1 MMDLNSKINWLPG
14 MEITAQT
21 FIGLEEKL
29 DFQQQIAIRAA
40 LGSTRMGM
48 LPGATL
54 NCEGIFVK
62 NTYEIER
69 LQCMALLPSGK
80 IVDVDEQAVVPIPML
95 FGESYYLTV
104 GISDTKTEFEKEGVA
119 YVRPHYEYAI
129 KPLEEVEQ
137 SDVMPLVHFIV
148 KEGVFSIDADYIPP
162 CLMMPSDPHFAAYL
176 EKYIQQMITISEHKN
191 LEEGDGKRAMMRYLF
206 VLKGFSKNNS
216 VHDFIK
222 QLQEIAHA
230 IDYYIITPNQETTV
244 TVIEPTQVDIRHWLE
259 WFYNYLQ
266 GAVTV
271 LDKVVLVD
279 NSIDYDAL
287 LRQAKAELYAQLH
300 EELIVK
306 LLSETKEEL
315 LKLVREELNNSL
327 EAQTRTL
334 TDYINNTM
342 KPQLHEQLQSEMKK
356 EIERMRD
363 DLSDKLY
370 DHLYTILFE
379 HLFNA
384 LYVPEPEDEKFVP
397 LI

>member
-48 LPGATL
+48 LPGVTL

-69 LQCMALLPSGK
+69 LQCMALLPSGR
-80 IVDVDEQAVVPIPML
+80 IIDADEQAVVPIPML

-104 GISDTKTEFEKEGVA
+104 GIGDTKTEFEKEGVA

-129 KPLEEVEQ
+129 KPLEEIEQ

-148 KEGVFSIDADYIPP
+148 KEGVFSIDTDYIPP
-162 CLMMPSDPHFAAYL
+162 CLMMPSDPHFAGYL
-176 EKYIQQMITISEHKN
+176 ERYIQQMTTISEHSN
-191 LEEGDGKRAMMRYLF
+191 LEEGDGKRAMTRYLF
-206 VLKGFSKNNS
+206 VLKGFSHKNS

-230 IDYYIITPNQETTV
+230 IDYYIIRPNSDQIID
-244 TVIEPTQVDIRHWLE
+244 VIEPSQVDIRMWLE

-266 GAVTV
+266 GAVTL

-306 LLSETKEEL
+306 LLQETKEEL
-315 LKLVREELNNSL
+315 MKLVKEELENSL
-327 EAQTRTL
+327 DAQTRTL
-334 TDYINNTM
+334 TDYVNNTM
-342 KPQLHEQLQSEMKK
+342 KPQLHDQLQAEAKTEMA
-356 EIERMRD
+356 RMKD
-363 DLSDKLY
+363 DLSERLY
-370 DHLYTILFE
+370 DHL
-379 HLFNA
+379 
-384 LYVPEPEDEKFVP
+384 
-397 LI
+397 